1 MLCLHTDCLSS
12 FLFLYSLFSICA
24 LMLLSSFTLFT
35 INARSFRVLTAAETA
50 NATAI
55 STRRAL
61 INDCAR
67 CRPVAASYSERVVA
81 CRRHDWVGSAL
92 KRLRACASACVC
104 VSARENLCVRERSP
118 LGWLRERAHCEKCS
132 ECKLCAR
139 VLPHSR
145 VQASALSFR

>member
-1 MLCLHTDCLSS
+1 
-12 FLFLYSLFSICA
+12 
-24 LMLLSSFTLFT
+24 MLLSSFTLFT

-81 CRRHDWVGSAL
+81 CRRHDWVGSAR
-92 KRLRACASACVC
+92 KRLRAARVRACV
-104 VSARENLCVRERSP
+104 LVRERT
-118 LGWLRERAHCEKCS
+118 
-132 ECKLCAR
+132 CA
-139 VLPHSR
+139 
-145 VQASALSFR
+145 